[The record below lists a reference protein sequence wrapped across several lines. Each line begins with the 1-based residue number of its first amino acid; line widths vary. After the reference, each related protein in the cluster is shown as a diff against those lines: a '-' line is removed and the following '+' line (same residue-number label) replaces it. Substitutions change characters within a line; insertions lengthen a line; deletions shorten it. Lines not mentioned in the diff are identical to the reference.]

1 MKLTKTELETLR
13 SMFSEDGRELRL
25 ELPMMSDA
33 TDQLLDAMH
42 KNDDL
47 VQQAH
52 DLAQAAGDDHA
63 DAGGDHG
70 DAGGDHG
77 DAGGDRGDGGE
88 LHARDESALSQSDRH
103 VMALRELIRRRADL
117 IVRARKQH
125 FSQTKRR

>member
-1 MKLTKTELETLR
+1 MNLTKTELATLR

-33 TDQLLDAMH
+33 TDQLLDAMQ

-52 DLAQAAGDDHA
+52 DLAQAAGDQGN
-63 DAGGDHG
+63 AGDDHG

-88 LHARDESALSQSDRH
+88 LNARDLAGHSQSDRH
-103 VMALRELIRRRADL
+103 VVALRKLIRRRADL
-117 IVRARKQH
+117 IDRARKQH
-125 FSQTKRR
+125 FSQTKRK